1 MQIIKGKIF
10 QPNIFINL
18 KLLTYLLVLV
28 HSITKGYIP
37 VSDKWPTQQ
46 QDVIIHHP
54 FLGINLV
61 MELEKIRNV
70 RLSIYIL
77 KWIKNSSARTITI
90 KKNPYLFDVKP

>member
-1 MQIIKGKIF
+1 MQIIKGKFF

-28 HSITKGYIP
+28 HLIIKGYIP

-46 QDVIIHHP
+46 QDVIIHRP

-61 MELEKIRNV
+61 MELEKTRNV
-70 RLSIYIL
+70 KLSMCIL
-77 KWIKNSSARTITI
+77 EWIKNSSARTITI
-90 KKNPYLFDVKP
+90 K